1 MKKFYLFISVFLVS
15 FFAFTL
21 DVKANSIESID
32 MDIYIDSN
40 GNAHVTETWK
50 TYLGEGT
57 EGYKPYYNLGE
68 STITDFTVSDGT
80 RTYTSLDYWDVN
92 ASFSEKAYKNGIVEK
107 SDGVELCW
115 GISVYGHR
123 TFTLKYTI
131 NNFIYK
137 TSDNYQ
143 LLYWTLVPY
152 ELSSKPGQVSIKIHA
167 DNYFEDTL
175 DVWGYGN
182 YGGTAYVYDGVI
194 EMNSDGELD
203 SDEYMT
209 ILVKFPEDTFNVTTN
224 NLDMSFD
231 EYKEMA
237 DEGAEKYKKS
247 IFEILAGIITIIFS
261 FGIQAFIWI
270 MVIIGIRDSIK
281 YPKCG
286 TKKLYFGKEGKN
298 LTKKY
303 DYYRDLPCN
312 KDIFRAYWVANS
324 YGLIKKKEDFLGSIL
339 LKWTKENIVKIE
351 KKETGIVFKKED
363 TTIVFVDKEKLT
375 TEVEKDLYDMM
386 YKASK
391 DGILEA
397 KEFEKWCNVNY
408 SKILGWFDKVID
420 FETEKLAQE
429 GKCIASTSTSLKLIR
444 TKYYEVDPS
453 MKDEAEQ
460 LAGLKRFLEDF
471 SNLAETYPIEVFMWE
486 EYLMFAQIFGIANKV
501 AKEFK
506 KIYPNEITDLSV
518 NQVTFIN
525 TISYSGMSKATSARD
540 RANSYSSGGGGFS
553 SGGGGGG
560 SFGGGGGGG
569 GFR

>member
-1 MKKFYLFISVFLVS
+1 MKKFYLLISILFVTFFS
-15 FFAFTL
+15 FTMN
-21 DVKANSIESID
+21 VKANSIESID
-32 MDIYIDSN
+32 MDIYVDSN

-50 TYLGEGT
+50 ASLSEGT

-68 STITDFTVSDGT
+68 STITDFSVSDGS
-80 RTYTSLDYWDVN
+80 RVYTPIDYWDVN
-92 ASFSEKAYKNGIVEK
+92 ASFEGKAYKNGIVQK
-107 SDGVELCW
+107 SDGIELCW
-115 GISVYGHR
+115 GISSYGYN
-123 TFTLKYTI
+123 TYKLKYTI

-143 LLYWTLVPY
+143 LLYWTLIPY
-152 ELSSKPGQVSIKIHA
+152 ELSSKPGKVSIKIHA
-167 DNYFEDTL
+167 DKYFEDTL

-209 ILVKFPEDTFNVTTN
+209 ILVKFPEDTFNITTN
-224 NLDMSFD
+224 NLDMSFA

-237 DEGAEKYKKS
+237 DKDSEKYKKS
-247 IFEILAGIITIIFS
+247 IGEIIAMIISFIIIFGFQIIIIIS
-261 FGIQAFIWI
+261 V
-270 MVIIGIRDSIK
+270 MVAIKNSIK

-286 TKKLYFGKEGKN
+286 TKRLYFGKNGKN

-303 DYYRDLPCN
+303 EYYRDLPCN

-339 LKWTKENIVKIE
+339 LKWTKEDVIKID
-351 KKETGIVFKKED
+351 KKENGVIFKKED
-363 TTIVFVDKEKLT
+363 TTIVFVDKEKLSN
-375 TEVEKDLYDMM
+375 ELEKDLYDMM
-386 YKASK
+386 YQASQ
-391 DGILEA
+391 DGILESN
-397 KEFEKWCNVNY
+397 EFERWCNKNY
-408 SKILGWFDKVID
+408 TKILGWFDRVID
-420 FETEKLAQE
+420 NETTKLEQE
-429 GKCIASTSTSLKLIR
+429 GKCTALTSTTLGLISN
-444 TKYYEVDPS
+444 KYYEVNSS
-453 MKDEAEQ
+453 MKEEAEQ
-460 LAGLKRFLEDF
+460 LAGLKRFLLDF
-471 SNLAETYPIEVFMWE
+471 SNLAETYPIEVMMWE
-486 EYLMFAQIFGIANKV
+486 EYLMFAQIFGIADKV

-506 KIYPNEITDLSV
+506 KVYPSEITDLSV
-518 NQVTFIN
+518 NQVVFIN
-525 TISYSGMSKATSARD
+525 NISYSGMSKATSARD